1 MNENSKNAIDMAYD
15 GDIASMQSAIEDV
28 IKDKIASAF
37 EYKKQEIAQQLI
49 NNEEKCCDEL
59 SSKQKKEMDVDNDE
73 DIDEKD
79 LAKLRKKKLNK
90 ESVEEFEEGVQG
102 DARRKISKVVGKANK
117 SVGKLAKRY
126 GSSDFSTNTKKDKET
141 VRKAFKGV
149 DKETAEKVVRS
160 QKMKESAEELQEL
173 SKNTLRKYIG
183 KNVAATMHTNSDD
196 IPKNRKKGLKTAYD
210 KLNKESY
217 IEEKLS
223 VEDGVKAWIDDFI
236 KSDDPRF
243 EGKSKAERR
252 EMALG
257 AYYSAKKGK

>member
-1 MNENSKNAIDMAYD
+1 MNENSKNAIDLAYD
-15 GDIASMQSAIEDV
+15 GDIASMQSAIEDA

-59 SSKQKKEMDVDNDE
+59 SSKQKKEMDVDDDE

-79 LAKLRKKKLNK
+79 LAALRKKKLNK
-90 ESVEEFEEGVQG
+90 ESV
-102 DARRKISKVVGKANK
+102 
-117 SVGKLAKRY
+117 
-126 GSSDFSTNTKKDKET
+126 
-141 VRKAFKGV
+141 
-149 DKETAEKVVRS
+149 
-160 QKMKESAEELQEL
+160 EELQEL

-183 KNVAATMHTNSDD
+183 KNVASTMHTNSDD

-210 KLNKESY
+210 KLNKESAEELQELSNKTLNSYIKKATYDDQRDPEGERRVKKGRERGVVSASYRTQGWKPSKTKKGEEAWVRYNKESY

-243 EGKSKAERR
+243 EGKSKEERR
-252 EMALG
+252 KQAI
-257 AYYSAKKGK
+257 AAFYSAKKGK